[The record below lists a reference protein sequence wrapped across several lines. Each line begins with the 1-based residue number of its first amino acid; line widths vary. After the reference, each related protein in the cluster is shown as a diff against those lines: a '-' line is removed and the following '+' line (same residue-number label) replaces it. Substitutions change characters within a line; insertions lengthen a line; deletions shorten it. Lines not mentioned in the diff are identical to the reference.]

1 MLKLMSR
8 YRDSAHCKQMVEG
21 ADVNLAHT
29 KQFLLNYFEDALDSL
44 GDNKEVESGRNLTDM
59 FTKTF
64 SLQMIFRIL
73 AALFI
78 FSGR

>member
-1 MLKLMSR
+1 M
-8 YRDSAHCKQMVEG
+8 AEG

-29 KQFLLNYFEDALDSL
+29 KWFLLNDFEDALDSL
-44 GDNKEVESGRNLTDM
+44 GDNKEIESGRHPANM
-59 FTKTF
+59 FTKTL
-64 SLQMIFRIL
+64 SLQIIFRIF